1 MDTLALENLNILL
14 SSTTLIGMGVA
25 LWKISS
31 SISLFTSRV
40 DNLEKEHN
48 EVIIRIA
55 RMEARHELNE
65 NRINEIHVAL
75 AKIDGKIDYLV
86 KSIEKK

>member
-1 MDTLALENLNILL
+1 MEFIQLENLNILL
-14 SSTTLIGMGVA
+14 SSTTLLGMGVA

-48 EVIIRIA
+48 EVIIRMA